1 MEKLFHLWVYL
12 ETTPLLGLSA
22 TLLVFRGAME
32 IARLARGH
40 ALANP
45 VLISII
51 VLAGLLL
58 ATGTP
63 YSAYFQGAQYVH
75 FLLGPATVA
84 LAVPMHANFARIRR
98 SARAIVPAILAGS
111 LVAAAS
117 AMLLAR
123 LLGAP
128 REIVLS
134 LAPKSVTTPI
144 AMGIAEQIGGNPSLA
159 AIFVLITGLVASL
172 LVGPAMLFSP
182 RARLA
187 RAGARG
193 WHRRAWDRDGTDA
206 VDVRDGGRVRGPG
219 DRAERRHH
227 RDRGAAAGER
237 ARGTMTR
244 ARRQP
249 VRWVALVF
257 LPPPL
262 WGRAGVGGEPRASVF
277 SRRA

>member
-12 ETTPLLGLSA
+12 ETTPLLGLAA

-32 IARLARGH
+32 VARLARGH

-45 VLISII
+45 VLIAI
-51 VLAGLLL
+51 VVLSCLLL

-84 LAVPMHANFARIRR
+84 LALPMYANLARIRR
-98 SARAIVPAILAGS
+98 SAHAIVPAIIAGS
-111 LVAAAS
+111 VVAAAS

-144 AMGIAEQIGGNPSLA
+144 AMGVAEQIGGNPSLA
-159 AIFVLITGLVASL
+159 AIFVLITGLTAGVLIGPVMKLVRVKDWRAQGLAAGTAGHGLATARML
-172 LVGPAMLFSP
+172 LLSET
-182 RARLA
+182 
-187 RAGARG
+187 AGAF
-193 WHRRAWDRDGTDA
+193 
-206 VDVRDGGRVRGPG
+206 GGLAIGLNGVIT
-219 DRAERRHH
+219 AI
-227 RDRGAAAGER
+227 
-237 ARGTMTR
+237 
-244 ARRQP
+244 
-249 VRWVALVF
+249 LV
-257 LPPPL
+257 PL
-262 WGRAGVGGEPRASVF
+262 LAGVLAGP
-277 SRRA
+277 

>member
-12 ETTPLLGLSA
+12 ETTPLLGLAA
-22 TLLVFRGAME
+22 TLLVFRGALQ

-172 LVGPAMLFSP
+172 LVGPAMSLFRVRDW
-182 RARLA
+182 RAQGLA
-187 RAGARG
+187 AGTAGHGIATARMLLMSETAGAF
-193 WHRRAWDRDGTDA
+193 
-206 VDVRDGGRVRGPG
+206 GGLAIGLNGVITAIVVPLLASALAGP
-219 DRAERRHH
+219 
-227 RDRGAAAGER
+227 
-237 ARGTMTR
+237 
-244 ARRQP
+244 
-249 VRWVALVF
+249 
-257 LPPPL
+257 
-262 WGRAGVGGEPRASVF
+262 
-277 SRRA
+277 